1 MSDHGFSSF
10 RRQANLNSWLEQNG
24 YLALRD
30 PAKRDA
36 TEWLMGIDWTKTRA
50 FAIGLNSLYIN
61 VRGREKHGAVPRS
74 ERLALATEIAAGLHA
89 WIDPENGEHVVT
101 HAALREDVYHGEH
114 VRNAPDLLVGYGRGY
129 RASWGTTS
137 GKVPAELLEDNDR
150 EWSGDHCM
158 DARVVPGVL
167 LSNRKLR
174 SEQPHLLDLPVSI
187 LAAFGIDAP
196 GQMKGQAVF

>member
-1 MSDHGFSSF
+1 M
-10 RRQANLNSWLEQNG
+10 
-24 YLALRD
+24 
-30 PAKRDA
+30 
-36 TEWLMGIDWTKTRA
+36 
-50 FAIGLNSLYIN
+50 
-61 VRGREKHGAVPRS
+61 
-74 ERLALATEIAAGLHA
+74 
-89 WIDPENGEHVVT
+89 VT

-114 VRNAPDLLVGYGRGY
+114 VPSAPDLLVGYGRGY

-137 GKVPAELLEDNDR
+137 GKVPALLLEDNDR

-174 SEQPHLLDLPVSI
+174 SKQPHLQDLPVSI

-196 GQMKGQAVF
+196 GQMKGRLVF